1 MMPFAMMIIDNTM
14 NGLNVHDDPVLVI
27 DLYCYEWKLFIWNDN
42 GSVVYSEKFYL
53 ERSITTSSSLKML
66 GWLSKTFKKLS
77 NNENG
82 LSFPKAVA
90 SGKSDTTI
98 ELSSLGKKFKVNRE
112 SVRKESPEFANRWFQ
127 GNNTDKF
134 TIEIGKEKEF
144 MECIL
149 NYLSNDHF
157 ECSIE
162 SLMGVLVLVLEYD
175 FKECKEKIASHLQR
189 NMKPLDSLGYFTVMY
204 NHYVSRDKAP
214 LDVHEQQIMTR
225 AVFTILRYFFELEK
239 NEQSRKILIEQF
251 NSGHMLYIFK
261 HNTVSGIVVPSLQFL
276 RFLSEWTLY
285 DLQNRGDGLTE
296 LVEVEKNMK
305 YGVVK
310 CSHIDTFKEYGI
322 KESETSSEFIHAEDD
337 FKVEPNSD
345 HSIISI
351 HGTASQYAY
360 IKIYNN
366 TEMNFGVYTWRIK
379 VNKFVFWLGIGVA
392 LKEKVENKVFDDF
405 VSPYKSHGCY
415 MCSANSYR
423 WLPTEYFSS
432 SFPFETGDEIE
443 LTMDC
448 ENRKLTFRNLSKSAN
463 NTQTIYKIQTPV
475 YPSIVM
481 GGQEE
486 IEFKWRSEPS
496 VKIN

>member
-1 MMPFAMMIIDNTM
+1 MNLEVETIQTLKKTQNQHTLLWTVVIKTSVQRTTNT
-14 NGLNVHDDPVLVI
+14 H
-27 DLYCYEWKLFIWNDN
+27 
-42 GSVVYSEKFYL
+42 
-53 ERSITTSSSLKML
+53 TSLKQLLKML

-77 NNENG
+77 SSENS
-82 LSFPKAVA
+82 LSFPKSVA
-90 SGKSDTTI
+90 SGKGDTTI

-112 SVRKESPEFANRWFQ
+112 SVRKESPEFANRWLQ
-127 GNNTDKF
+127 GSSTTDKY
-134 TIEIGKEKEF
+134 TIEIGKEKEEY

-149 NYLSNDHF
+149 NYLSNDQF
-157 ECSIE
+157 DCSTE
-162 SLMGVLVLVLEYD
+162 SLMGVLVLVLEYN
-175 FKECKEKIASHLQR
+175 FKECKEKIALHLQR
-189 NMKPLDSLGYFTVMY
+189 HMKPLDSLGYFTVMY

-214 LDVHEQQIMTR
+214 LDEHEQQIMTR
-225 AVFTILRYFFELEK
+225 AVFTILRFFFELEK

-251 NSGHMLYIFK
+251 NTDQMLYIFK
-261 HNTVSGIVVPSLQFL
+261 HNTISGIVVPSLIFL
-276 RFLSEWTLY
+276 RFLSDWTLH
-285 DLQNRGDGLTE
+285 DLQHRGDGLTE
-296 LVEVEKNMK
+296 LVQVEKNLR

-310 CSHIDTFKEYGI
+310 CSSLDTGKEYGI
-322 KESETSSEFIHAEDD
+322 KESETSSEFLHAEDD
-337 FKVEPNSD
+337 FKVESNSD
-345 HSIISI
+345 HSLISI
-351 HGTASQYAY
+351 TGTASQYAY
-360 IKIYNN
+360 IKTYNN

-423 WLPTEYFSS
+423 WMPTEYTSS
-432 SFPFETGDEIE
+432 SFPFEAGDEIE

-448 ENRKLTFRNLSKSAN
+448 ESRKLTFRNLSKSSN

-486 IEFKWRSEPS
+486 IEFKWLSEPS
-496 VKIN
+496 VKLN